1 MKIEIT
7 ADNAAVKQYFD
18 NLSKKHLPFARFM
31 AVNKIAMEVKQ
42 ETYSEL
48 KTLFDRPRPDYTL
61 QSLDVTTAKYAD
73 FRSQREVSARV
84 DVTDFKG
91 QDKYIGHH
99 FTGEDRRFKRFEARL
114 RYANI
119 LPAGMWAVPGK
130 AMPIDQYGNADRSVI
145 TQILRYLQ
153 AFNFVGDTQNMKDA
167 GKKRLRGKYA
177 RASSGA
183 GFEMIV
189 SQGKGTR
196 GPRGKVQN
204 LAAGIYFRYQFAT
217 GSSLKPMLIFVRKKG
232 GYRRRVFLDLI
243 GDQVMAQKG
252 AAIIANELAE
262 AISKDKQLNRTLA
275 R

>member
-61 QSLDVTTAKYAD
+61 QSLDVTKAKYAD

-130 AMPIDQYGNADRSVI
+130 AMPIDQYGNADRNVI

-153 AFNFVGDTQNMKDA
+153 AFNFVGDTQNMKEA
-167 GKKRLRGKYA
+167 GKKRLRGKYS
-177 RASSGA
+177 RAAMGA
-183 GFEMIV
+183 DFEMVV
-189 SQGKGTR
+189 SQGKGR
-196 GPRGKVQN
+196 FKHLP
-204 LAAGIYFRYQFAT
+204 AGIYFRYNFAS
-217 GSSLKPMLIFVRKKG
+217 GSSLKPMLMFVRRTR
-232 GYRRRVFLDLI
+232 GYRRRVFLDEI
-243 GDQVMAQKG
+243 GDQVMQQKG
-252 AAIIANELAE
+252 MAIIGEELAK
-262 AISKDKQLNRTLA
+262 AILNDKPTNKILSR
-275 R
+275 